1 MSITSKQYHLETSY
15 QRNKMEGHFLDW
27 ENQPTVFKAYPGVTS
42 IHLPREVQFP
52 ETTLFKLFKE
62 DHTKNGVPVPL
73 TIEDVSLILL
83 LTYRLTGKTHHGGGE
98 FYYRNVASAGAL
110 YPTEIY
116 VASRGVKGL
125 EDGLYHFSIA
135 QHALSLLRRG
145 DSSFKLSKTTR
156 PPSTKTPLLA
166 FFFTSIFFRSA
177 WKYRERSYRYHLLD
191 TGHVLEN
198 LILAFEALE
207 LPFTLSYDFDDR
219 EVNRL
224 LGLDDS
230 KEVCLAIAQV
240 PGTSTSQDEAE
251 GEIAAIPEPMR
262 TASRVAHKEIDY
274 PVIRE
279 MHMAGVKPMPLSEP
293 TIQMHNELGVNSDTW
308 SKIHPLETW
317 PETAGYAETV
327 FRRRSRRNFIPE
339 SLPQDCVSSLLD
351 ALCTTDSESNSVL
364 PKYQQSVSIGF
375 LTGRAKALE
384 PGFYLLDSSSR
395 SYGSISR
402 ESIID
407 RMAHICLDQ
416 TWLANAAVH
425 FIFMTNLQTLDRVWG
440 ARGYRYAMMIAGRM
454 GERLYLVAEAMGL
467 GCCGIGAFYDFEA
480 AECLGLNA
488 ESRLLYLVAVGVFK
502 ARVL

>member
-1 MSITSKQYHLETSY
+1 MSITLAQYHRETSY
-15 QRNKMEGHFLDW
+15 QRDKMVGHFLDW
-27 ENQPTVFKAYPGVTS
+27 ENQPTVFKAYPEVTP

-52 ETTLFKLFKE
+52 DTAFFNLFKE
-62 DHTKNGVPVPL
+62 DNTRSGAPLGL
-73 TIEDVSLILL
+73 TIEDLSLILL
-83 LTYRLTGKTHHGGGE
+83 LTYRLTATTRHGDGE
-98 FYYRNVASAGAL
+98 FYYRSVASAGAL

-116 VASRGVKGL
+116 VAMRGVKGL

-135 QHALSLLRRG
+135 QHGLSLLRRG
-145 DSSFKLSKTTR
+145 DLSFRVNKATR
-156 PPSTKTPLLA
+156 PSGTKSPVLT
-166 FFFTSIFFRSA
+166 FFFSAIFFRSA

-198 LILAFEALE
+198 LILALKAFG
-207 LPFTLSYDFDDR
+207 LPFTLSYDFDDHGA
-219 EVNRL
+219 NHL

-251 GEIAAIPEPMR
+251 GEVVEIPEPMR
-262 TASRVAHKEIDY
+262 AASRVAHKEIDY

-279 MHMAGVKPMPLSEP
+279 IHRAGFKPMPLTES
-293 TIQMHNELGVNSDTW
+293 TIQMHNELGVDPDTW

-317 PETAGYAETV
+317 PEATGYAETV
-327 FRRRSRRNFIPE
+327 FRRRSRRNFVPEPIPQGCL
-339 SLPQDCVSSLLD
+339 SALLD
-351 ALCTTDSESNSVL
+351 ALCKIDSKESSTQSN
-364 PKYQQSVSIGF
+364 YHQSVSTGF
-375 LTGRAKALE
+375 IVGRARDFE
-384 PGFYLLDSSSR
+384 PGLYLLDSFSG
-395 SYGSISR
+395 SYGIISR
-402 ESIID
+402 EISDD

-416 TWLANAAVH
+416 TWISNAGVH